1 MISFDCPNCGKNLK
15 TKDDK
20 AGMKSRC
27 PQCSEIIEI
36 PQADGG
42 GAADDNPYAYDADRK
57 STRLNSSH
65 TDISR
70 MPSSA

>member
-1 MISFDCPNCGKNLK
+1 MANGRTQHPNAPLTPVGRRR
-15 TKDDK
+15 
-20 AGMKSRC
+20 MV
-27 PQCSEIIEI
+27 
-36 PQADGG
+36 
-42 GAADDNPYAYDADRK
+42 ADRK